1 MLGRAPGIAGL
12 VCLIRADSL
21 AKSNWTVSLADCD
34 DFRLRHRVDDYND
47 FAAKRRLPSNWIR
60 ISPSLASPGA
70 SGRQD
75 RAEFVD
81 DHLFSNS
88 DCGVFDP
95 HPRKSR
101 EQ

>member
-1 MLGRAPGIAGL
+1 MFGRAPGTAGL

-21 AKSNWTVSLADCD
+21 AESNWTRPSPTATIFGSAVGQTTTTIL
-34 DFRLRHRVDDYND
+34 LRTE
-47 FAAKRRLPSNWIR
+47 AAAIKLDSHFLQPRQ
-60 ISPSLASPGA
+60 PGA

-95 HPRKSR
+95 PQ
-101 EQ
+101 EVT